1 MIKLL
6 AVDMDG
12 TCLDGRSR
20 VTDNTIKALREAAQA
35 GITIVPATGRNLF
48 CLPHRIGEGTL
59 YGVQSAEGRK
69 NRGLFRYVIS
79 SNGARVTDIQEK
91 KTLFQAMIPRET
103 AAALLER
110 CRGQRLITASHINSR
125 YLLQGRPAALAGRL
139 VYGKDAKGIYC
150 VRDMART
157 VNKSAF
163 QTEELQFYFFTHQSR
178 RRLENT
184 LELFPGLTAAYTSV
198 YAEVYSRQASKG
210 RALEALAK
218 RLGITREEIACIGD
232 GENDLSMFAVSGLK
246 IAMGNAF
253 EGLKQ
258 QADYVTSSNNR
269 EGVAKAVRRILDAER
284 FVSCFRC
291 AEE

>member
-1 MIKLL
+1 M
-6 AVDMDG
+6 V
-12 TCLDGRSR
+12 
-20 VTDNTIKALREAAQA
+20 
-35 GITIVPATGRNLF
+35 
-48 CLPHRIGEGTL
+48 
-59 YGVQSAEGRK
+59 
-69 NRGLFRYVIS
+69 
-79 SNGARVTDIQEK
+79 DIQEK
-91 KTLFQAMIPRET
+91 KTLFQAMIPKET

-110 CRGQRLITASHINSR
+110 CRGQRLITASHISNR
-125 YLLQGRPAALAGRL
+125 YLLQGRTATLAGRL
-139 VYGKDAKGIYC
+139 VYGRDAKGIYC
-150 VRDMART
+150 VRDMLQT
-157 VNKSAF
+157 VKMSAF

-184 LELFPGLTAAYTSV
+184 LGLFPGLTAAYTSV

-269 EGVAKAVRRILDAER
+269 EGAAKAVRRILDAER
-284 FVSCFRC
+284 FVSRFRC